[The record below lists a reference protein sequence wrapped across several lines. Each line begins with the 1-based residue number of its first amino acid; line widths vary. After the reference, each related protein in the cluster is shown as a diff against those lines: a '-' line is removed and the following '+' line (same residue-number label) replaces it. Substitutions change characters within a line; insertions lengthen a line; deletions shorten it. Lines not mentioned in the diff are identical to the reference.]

1 MEEDKISREM
11 AEQEFD
17 RFGAS
22 MDLDFDTSFMD
33 EEDRKGFE
41 QAKRRIVKAL
51 MSGAMFINDDGCPVF
66 KPQRVDTD
74 VNPITFYEST
84 GATYMAMDRKKKT
97 EDMGKMMA
105 LMADYTQT
113 SSGLFAKMKNA
124 DFKVCLAVTTLF
136 LG

>member
-1 MEEDKISREM
+1 MAENKISREM
-11 AEQEFD
+11 AEQEFE
-17 RFGAS
+17 RFGEA

-33 EEDRKGFE
+33 EDDRKGFE
-41 QAKRRIVKAL
+41 QSKRRIVKAI
-51 MSGAMFINDDGCPVF
+51 MSGTMTVNDDGCPVF
-66 KPQRVDTD
+66 TPQRAEGD
-74 VNPITFYEST
+74 VNPITFYEPT

-113 SSGLFAKMKNA
+113 SSGLFSKMKNA
-124 DFKVCLAVTTLF
+124 DFKICLAVTTLF

>member
-1 MEEDKISREM
+1 MAENKISVEM
-11 AEQEFD
+11 AEQEFE
-17 RFGAS
+17 RFGEA

-41 QAKRRIVKAL
+41 GSKRRIVKAI
-51 MSGAMFINDDGCPVF
+51 MSGAMIINDEGCPVYT
-66 KPQRVDTD
+66 PQRAQGD
-74 VNPITFYEST
+74 VNPITFYEPT

>member
-1 MEEDKISREM
+1 MPENKISVEM
-11 AEQEFD
+11 AEQEFE
-17 RFGAS
+17 RFGEA
-22 MDLDFDTSFMD
+22 MDLDFDMSFMD

-41 QAKRRIVKAL
+41 QAKRRIVKAI
-51 MSGAMFINDDGCPVF
+51 MSGAMLINEEGCPVF
-66 KPQRVDTD
+66 TPQRAGGD
-74 VNPITFYEST
+74 VNPITFYEPT

-113 SSGLFAKMKNA
+113 SAGLFAKMKNA
-124 DFKVCLAVTTLF
+124 DFKICLAVTTLF

>member
-1 MEEDKISREM
+1 MAENKISPEM
-11 AEQEFD
+11 AEQEFN
-17 RFGAS
+17 RFGEA
-22 MDLDFDTSFMD
+22 MDLDFDVSVMD
-33 EEDRKGFE
+33 EDDAKGFE
-41 QAKRRIVKAL
+41 QAKRRIVKAIT
-51 MSGAMFINDDGCPVF
+51 SGAMVINEDGSPVYT
-66 KPQRVDTD
+66 PQRVQGD
-74 VNPITFYEST
+74 VNPITFYEPT

-113 SSGLFAKMKNA
+113 SSGLFSKMKNA